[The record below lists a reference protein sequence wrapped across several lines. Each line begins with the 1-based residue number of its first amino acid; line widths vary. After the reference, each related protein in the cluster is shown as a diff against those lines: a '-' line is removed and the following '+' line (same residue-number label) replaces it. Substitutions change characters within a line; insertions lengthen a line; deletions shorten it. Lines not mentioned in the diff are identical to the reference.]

1 MPDGRPPFRD
11 RYTGPVPSKKEG
23 RTMTRDRA
31 SSIGA
36 SARGQPPQRRTILGV
51 IVCEGIGRRLLVRKN
66 RKNKKEDQVQNSDNA
81 SDDGNPFKRDRTR
94 VAQGYAGRTPRTA
107 RRYGAYLRRCGVHRE
122 RRGSSFEA
130 DPHKKGRDDGCQAGK
145 RRRLKKN
152 KKGDPTEGKRFQIVG
167 IRKWYPSTKNNPAET
182 GVHRKS
188 FGRGADFLL

>member
-1 MPDGRPPFRD
+1 M
-11 RYTGPVPSKKEG
+11 PSKKEG

-130 DPHKKGRDDGCQAGK
+130 DPTKRDETMAVKPKREAIKEKQKGRSY
-145 RRRLKKN
+145 RRKALPNCRNQKMVPLNEK
-152 KKGDPTEGKRFQIVG
+152 
-167 IRKWYPSTKNNPAET
+167 
-182 GVHRKS
+182 
-188 FGRGADFLL
+188 